1 MTTAKKQLELKG
13 LKRQLMLQN
22 KALVRVGLK
31 NIESKQDTLDIISEN
46 IIKLEAQIKDFN

>member
-1 MTTAKKQLELKG
+1 MTTTKKQLELKG

-46 IIKLEAQIKDFN
+46 IIKLESQIKDFN

>member
-1 MTTAKKQLELKG
+1 MTTSKKQLELKG

-46 IIKLEAQIKDFN
+46 IIKLESQIKDFN